1 MKNKKFYFDFE
12 YFPEISYESYILK
25 FYVDGKDLCELKNE
39 KYKYDKL
46 GDIYFIAYR
55 LKSGKSLEKILTI
68 PFPYDE
74 LKVKKEK
81 KFTAVELVEKIDQKQ
96 AYIVS
101 FSERGV
107 KKAQLQIGR
116 AHV

>member
-25 FYVDGKDLCELKNE
+25 FFVDEKDLCELKNE

-55 LKSGKSLEKILTI
+55 LKS
-68 PFPYDE
+68 
-74 LKVKKEK
+74 
-81 KFTAVELVEKIDQKQ
+81 
-96 AYIVS
+96 
-101 FSERGV
+101 
-107 KKAQLQIGR
+107 
-116 AHV
+116 

>member
-46 GDIYFIAYR
+46 GDIYFTAYL
-55 LKSGKSLEKILTI
+55 LKDKLDKILNE
-68 PFPYDE
+68 PFPDKE
-74 LKVKKEK
+74 LKIKKDRK
-81 KFTAVELVEKIDQKQ
+81 DTAIEL
-96 AYIVS
+96 
-101 FSERGV
+101 V
-107 KKAQLQIGR
+107 KKANELYKDV
-116 AHV
+116 AFNLDSTEFWLLYEWA

>member
-25 FYVDGKDLCELKNE
+25 FFVDEKDLCELKNE

-81 KFTAVELVEKIDQKQ
+81 KFTRRGPHKLFLGAPTQK
-96 AYIVS
+96 AKLSLFVW
-101 FSERGV
+101 
-107 KKAQLQIGR
+107 
-116 AHV
+116 